1 MKLMPLLIICA
12 ATVAPLAL
20 AGNAEMMENR
30 ARQLIE
36 LSNTV
41 AQQVTEGKIREGR
54 ITFEA
59 RVVQPPEG
67 DPVIVIDRVHTTEP
81 TEPVDEALPPAVS
94 PMSVIP
100 SDAETVGS
108 GAALDPVRPGSRS
121 IQQILDENPK
131 ARILELNGSALEGL
145 SRDLSIGAGGGY
157 LIYW

>member
-1 MKLMPLLIICA
+1 M
-12 ATVAPLAL
+12 
-20 AGNAEMMENR
+20 
-30 ARQLIE
+30 
-36 LSNTV
+36 
-41 AQQVTEGKIREGR
+41 
-54 ITFEA
+54 FEA